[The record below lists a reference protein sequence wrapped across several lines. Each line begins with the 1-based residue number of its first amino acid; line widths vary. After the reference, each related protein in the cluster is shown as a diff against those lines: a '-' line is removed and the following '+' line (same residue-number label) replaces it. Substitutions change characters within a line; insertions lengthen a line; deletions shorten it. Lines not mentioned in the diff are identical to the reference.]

1 MPISINDP
9 QAEALVRE
17 LTAKT
22 GESAEQAV
30 LQSLRERLQRL
41 SVDEL
46 EENGK
51 QYPTYEGEELIR
63 HLTNIALHCAAL
75 PDLDSRSADEIIG
88 YDENGLPT

>member
-17 LTAKT
+17 LTVKT

-41 SVDEL
+41 SVDEDRGQL
-46 EENGK
+46 A
-51 QYPTYEGEELIR
+51 EELNKLALSYAAQPVLDQR
-63 HLTNIALHCAAL
+63 H
-75 PDLDSRSADEIIG
+75 PDEILG
-88 YDENGLPT
+88 YDRNDISL